1 MSAGSPTPSARS
13 SDAMR
18 PREGLTKPDTGSV
31 AGPDPDPAGRTD
43 RVSVC
48 CLRETM
54 RDDNEDRG
62 PRTEDRRGHKREH
75 GAEFVEKKRILRQ
88 IETNE

>member
-1 MSAGSPTPSARS
+1 
-13 SDAMR
+13 MR

-62 PRTEDRRGHKREH
+62 PRTEEDTKGNTAQSLLRKRGSFDR
-75 GAEFVEKKRILRQ
+75 
-88 IETNE
+88 